1 MGKETS
7 PGTVRALVEGD
18 LDWLMPMD
26 AGSFAE
32 AWEEAA
38 WRNELGSRL
47 GHYIALEQ
55 DGVPVAFG
63 GFWLVAGEA
72 QVMRLA
78 VDPGRRGEKLGLRLL
93 EAMQEEARRLDAFEM
108 TLEVRESNIPARRT
122 YDHVGFAECGRREG
136 YYGDHGDA
144 AMLMRCDL

>member
-7 PGTVRALVEGD
+7 PGTVRPLVEGD
-18 LDWLMPMD
+18 LEWLLPLD

-38 WRNELGSRL
+38 WRDELAGRL

-78 VDPGRRGEKLGLRLL
+78 VDPGRRGEKL
-93 EAMQEEARRLDAFEM
+93 
-108 TLEVRESNIPARRT
+108 RESNTPARRT
-122 YDHVGFAECGRREG
+122 YDHVGFTECGRREG
-136 YYGDHGDA
+136 YYGDNGEA
-144 AMLMRCDL
+144 AILMRCDL

>member
-7 PGTVRALVEGD
+7 VRTVRALAESD
-18 LDWLMPMD
+18 LEWLLPLD

-32 AWEEAA
+32 AWEEST
-38 WRNELGSRL
+38 WRSELASRL

-78 VDPGRRGEKLGLRLL
+78 VHPDRRGEKLGLRLL
-93 EAMQEEARRLDAFEM
+93 EAMQEEARRLEAFEM
-108 TLEVRESNIPARRT
+108 TLEVREGNTPARRT
-122 YDHVGFAECGRREG
+122 YDHVGFTECGRREG
-136 YYGDHGDA
+136 YYGDNREA
-144 AMLMRCDL
+144 AILMRCDL

>member
-136 YYGDHGDA
+136 YDGDNGEA
-144 AMLMRCDL
+144 AILMRCDL

>member
-18 LDWLMPMD
+18 LDWLLPMD

-122 YDHVGFAECGRREG
+122 YDHVGFAECGWREG
-136 YYGDHGDA
+136 YYGDNGEA
-144 AMLMRCDL
+144 AILMRCDL

>member
-7 PGTVRALVEGD
+7 PGAVRALVEDD
-18 LDWLMPMD
+18 LEWLLPLD

-32 AWEEAA
+32 AWEEST
-38 WRNELGSRL
+38 WRDELTGRL

-78 VDPGRRGEKLGLRLL
+78 VDPKRRGERLGLRLL
-93 EAMQEEARRLDAFEM
+93 EAMQAEARRLEAFEM
-108 TLEVRESNIPARRT
+108 TLEVREGNTPARRT
-122 YDHVGFAECGRREG
+122 YDHVGFTECGRRKG
-136 YYGDHGDA
+136 YYGDNGEA
-144 AMLMRCDL
+144 AILMRCDL

>member
-7 PGTVRALVEGD
+7 PGTVRPLVEGD
-18 LDWLMPMD
+18 LKWLLPLD

-38 WRNELGSRL
+38 WRDELAGRL

-72 QVMRLA
+72 QIMRLA
-78 VDPGRRGEKLGLRLL
+78 VDPKRRGEKLGLRLL
-93 EAMQEEARRLDAFEM
+93 EAMQEEARRLEAFEM
-108 TLEVRESNIPARRT
+108 TLEVRESNTPARRT
-122 YDHVGFAECGRREG
+122 YDHVGFRECGRREG
-136 YYGDHGDA
+136 YYGDNGEA
-144 AMLMRCDL
+144 AILMRCDL

>member
-32 AWEEAA
+32 AWEEVA

-136 YYGDHGDA
+136 YYGDNGEA
-144 AMLMRCDL
+144 AILMRCDL

>member
-7 PGTVRALVEGD
+7 PGTVRALGEED
-18 LDWLMPMD
+18 LEWLLPLD

-32 AWEEAA
+32 AWEEAT
-38 WRNELGSRL
+38 WRDELAGRL
-47 GHYIALEQ
+47 SHYIALEQ

-78 VDPGRRGEKLGLRLL
+78 VDPARRGEKLGLRLL
-93 EAMQEEARRLDAFEM
+93 EAMQEEARRLEAFEM
-108 TLEVRESNIPARRT
+108 TLEVREGNTPARRT
-122 YDHVGFAECGRREG
+122 YDHVGFTECGRREG
-136 YYGDHGDA
+136 YYGDNGEA
-144 AMLMRCDL
+144 AILMRCDL